1 MGAEHSS
8 EMRPRSHTTLSGVP
22 ESRRPRLSCPDYM
35 TQYDVKQLMKQQ
47 DFDRHNKD
55 LSSHDDQT
63 EEGKSADPLQSL
75 HHQFSK
81 NRPVEAKLSVRSNV
95 SDISVDSGLEA
106 DHLDVAVNG
115 EDSPI
120 HSTNHSSTS
129 MDRNQIPKILIENS
143 TPLTTPTT
151 TPTAYTQELP
161 FQSIHPEFHQKKK
174 ISNFFFSKKHRK
186 HNVEERARSKSLGS
200 YTLSSEKPGPLFG
213 SSLLNREWE
222 LVTVSELCRRLSL
235 DGKDLELP
243 IPEGSDK
250 SQILDEL
257 MIRQIVET
265 LPPRAMGYP
274 WVNIYSSEKHGFS
287 LATLYRKMVEFDE
300 DLSPVLL
307 IIRDTDDHIFGA
319 IVSGAIR
326 PSDHFVGTGDSC
338 QLWRFTGQAPN
349 TRDLRP
355 YQWTGENQFF
365 VNANKDYL
373 AIGAG
378 SGHYGLWLDAD
389 LNHGRSQ
396 RCDTFDNELLA
407 GDKEDFIVQYVEAF
421 GFRM

>member
-1 MGAEHSS
+1 MLSQFMDKVQTSTTSLASSISVASS
-8 EMRPRSHTTLSGVP
+8 EEGIRSLGASMR
-22 ESRRPRLSCPDYM
+22 RLSVPLSKAGRVSQRRFSQMVTAIGEAID
-35 TQYDVKQLMKQQ
+35 QEVELM
-47 DFDRHNKD
+47 
-55 LSSHDDQT
+55 
-63 EEGKSADPLQSL
+63 
-75 HHQFSK
+75 
-81 NRPVEAKLSVRSNV
+81 
-95 SDISVDSGLEA
+95 SG
-106 DHLDVAVNG
+106 
-115 EDSPI
+115 
-120 HSTNHSSTS
+120 
-129 MDRNQIPKILIENS
+129 
-143 TPLTTPTT
+143 
-151 TPTAYTQELP
+151 
-161 FQSIHPEFHQKKK
+161 
-174 ISNFFFSKKHRK
+174 
-186 HNVEERARSKSLGS
+186 
-200 YTLSSEKPGPLFG
+200 EKPGPLFG